1 MKDAHLSILV
11 ATSVL
16 TCWDGFSK
24 VQKKKIIYLYFLQSF
39 FYLNK
44 QISMNIVSR
53 IFK

>member
-24 VQKKKIIYLYFLQSF
+24 VQKKK
-39 FYLNK
+39 NH
-44 QISMNIVSR
+44 ISVLPPVILLSQ
-53 IFK
+53 